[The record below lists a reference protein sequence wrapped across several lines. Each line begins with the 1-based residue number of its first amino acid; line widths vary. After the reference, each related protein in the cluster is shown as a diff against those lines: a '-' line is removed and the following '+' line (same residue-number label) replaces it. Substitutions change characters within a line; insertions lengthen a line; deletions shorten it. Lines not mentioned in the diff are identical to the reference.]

1 MILAKDLIKL
11 SIQVSHND
19 YYQIYLISNIS
30 KTKKMNHKSFTWESI
45 QYDVKFFQHRR
56 CFNFSERDIMYLKLT
71 FLFLTGLGFV
81 GTTNKLVLIEHQVS
95 SHFISFKD
103 CSFVF
108 TVALKKKGLES
119 MDMISNWK
127 KQKKKNSL
135 PLYIKAIL
143 YGRHFI
149 NWSHWFRTK
158 INIWNED
165 GMSCWKITK
174 FQNFDKK
181 RKILKKTLH
190 PTPKLCTMA
199 ITTYCYLSLQRTVT
213 IVKDV
218 QTI

>member
-1 MILAKDLIKL
+1 MIWAKDLIKL

-30 KTKKMNHKSFTWESI
+30 KTKKMNHKSFTWENI

-95 SHFISFKD
+95 SHFISFTD

-135 PLYIKAIL
+135 SLYIKAIL

-158 INIWNED
+158 TNIWNVPKVKKMGWVVENLRN
-165 GMSCWKITK
+165 SKTLTK
-174 FQNFDKK
+174 KGKYWRKHYIRLQNFVIW
-181 RKILKKTLH
+181 R
-190 PTPKLCTMA
+190 
-199 ITTYCYLSLQRTVT
+199 
-213 IVKDV
+213 
-218 QTI
+218 